1 MTSSPAPLLS
11 LIIPAYNEEARIGLT
26 LTQVLDYLGSQDYA
40 WEVAVVDDGSTDAT
54 AAIVEEHARA
64 RDGLRLI
71 RVPHGGKGWAVN
83 RGVLATTGEYRF
95 LCDAD
100 LSMPIEQL
108 SRFLPPALSDF
119 DIAVGSREVAGAR
132 RIGEPPGRHA
142 MGRLYNLLVRG
153 LAVPGLL
160 DTQCGFKC
168 FRGEVAQELFTLQ
181 RLYTFAFD
189 VEILFIAR
197 KRRLRIKEVAIDW
210 HYRSQSKVR
219 PFRDSIAMTGD
230 ILKIRWNSL
239 VRRYE
244 DRRR

>member
-1 MTSSPAPLLS
+1 MTGTQAPLLS
-11 LIIPAYNEEARIGLT
+11 LIIPAYNEEARIEHT
-26 LTQVLDYLGSQDYA
+26 LAEVLDYLGSQSYA
-40 WEVAVVDDGSTDAT
+40 WEVVVVDDGSTDAT
-54 AAIVEEHARA
+54 AALVEEYARA

-71 RVPHGGKGWAVN
+71 RVPHEGKGWAVN

-108 SRFLPPALSDF
+108 SRFLPPELSDF
-119 DIAVGSREVAGAR
+119 DVAVGSREVSGAK

-142 MGRLYNLLVRG
+142 MGRVYNLLVRMM
-153 LAVPGLL
+153 AVPGLL

-181 RLYTFAFD
+181 TLYTFGFD
-189 VEILFIAR
+189 VEVLFIAR

-219 PFRDSIAMTGD
+219 PVRDSIAMTGD

-244 DRRR
+244 GRRR